1 MNKSVDDDD
10 SVKDEWEQETVPPE
24 VPRSSESELQKIP
37 VQPRVT
43 MFNQVEPALV
53 TDHGGDDAV
62 ARLERSV
69 EPGKERIKVAKVK
82 FEKLEE
88 RPDEAEIQESQWG
101 GGSNIGWR
109 SVLMGGGAV
118 IVLIIALVV
127 MRGFLRGDS
136 STEVG
141 ISPLIE
147 IVENQDPYEGS
158 PEKWLRD
165 RSGTIE
171 GEALRVMKGYMDAPD
186 DQARSQWV
194 RRPALFL
201 KRASQKSIPL
211 RPLLGQRHE
220 HRWDIG
226 HTGETA
232 YLIFTGRD
240 ADYLPFLA
248 YFTQDGEQLKL
259 DWTATTAW
267 SAVSLQDIRVDARRR
282 GGAVSD
288 VQRVAGVV
296 EASQLSPS
304 SKSSLPT
311 EFQTKSVEVRCMIR
325 KKNDFYA
332 GPYNDQDYS
341 AYMLLSSDKMHHMW
355 GYAAKGSELDLKLK
369 RILDHGSFVVSLKKD
384 KRVTLRIRKAKKEA
398 WPSQIELV
406 ELLHPEWV
414 TP

>member
-1 MNKSVDDDD
+1 MNDNVDDDD
-10 SVKDEWEQETVPPE
+10 SVRDEWEQGAVPPE
-24 VPRSSESELQKIP
+24 VSRSGESELQKIR
-37 VQPRVT
+37 VQPRVS
-43 MFNQVEPALV
+43 MFNQAEPELV
-53 TDHGGDDAV
+53 DDQGGDDDV

-88 RPDEAEIQESQWG
+88 RPDDAEIQEEQWG
-101 GGSNIGWR
+101 GAAHIGWR
-109 SVLMGGGAV
+109 SVLIGGVAV
-118 IVLIIALVV
+118 IVLIVALVV
-127 MRGFLRGDS
+127 TRGFLRGDS

-141 ISPLIE
+141 ISPLVE
-147 IVENQDPYEGS
+147 IVEDQDPYKGS

-165 RSGTIE
+165 RSGAIE
-171 GEALRVMKGYMDAPD
+171 VEALRVMKGYMDASD

-194 RRPALFL
+194 RRPELFL
-201 KRASQKSIPL
+201 KRAAQRAIPL
-211 RPLLGQRHE
+211 RPLLAQRHE
-220 HRWDIG
+220 HSWDIG

-240 ADYLPFLA
+240 ADYLPFRA

-267 SAVSLQDIRVDARRR
+267 SEVSLQDIRVDARRR
-282 GGAVSD
+282 AGAVSD

-296 EASQLSPS
+296 EAAQLSPS

-311 EFQTKSVEVRCMIR
+311 KFQTKPVEVRCMIR

-384 KRVTLRIRKAKKEA
+384 KWVTLRIRKAKKEA
-398 WPSQIELV
+398 LPSQIELV